1 MVSVPAPR
9 MSAPKVFR
17 EVGQVHNVGLP
28 GGVLNDGQ
36 APGLSPPPSMM
47 FMVAPTVTTSR

>member
-17 EVGQVHNVGLP
+17 KLAKSTIWGSRAAFSMTVRP
-28 GGVLNDGQ
+28 R
-36 APGLSPPPSMM
+36 AFTAASMM
-47 FMVAPTVTTSR
+47 FMVAPTVTTSM

>member
-9 MSAPKVFR
+9 MSAPMVFR
-17 EVGQVHNVGLP
+17 KLARSTMWGSRAAFSMMVRP
-28 GGVLNDGQ
+28 R
-36 APGLSPPPSMM
+36 AFTAASMM